1 MGKDYNNNS
10 IKYFLHLNFQTSEEK
25 LWLKRIKKH
34 THIYKWL
41 GYFNIPSS
49 LSIILVT
56 EVNS

>member
-34 THIYKWL
+34 THIYISGL
-41 GYFNIPSS
+41 DILIS
-49 LSIILVT
+49 LPHYQSFW
-56 EVNS
+56 